1 MKILIIGGSGEIG
14 HILCKSFS
22 KNHKVFSLMREN
34 SKLRNINFFDNVISE
49 NRCTFLE
56 SFQNFK
62 SVKSE
67 IKKINPDIVIN
78 SVGIVKQ
85 RKICKEGNIE
95 TEYINSTFPHL
106 LAEACSDN
114 NIRFIHLSTDCVFS
128 GEKGNYSESD
138 TPDPIDY
145 YGKSKLMGE
154 VNLPP
159 TLTIRTSFIG
169 PSLFHKTGLFEWTKQ
184 QKNQT
189 IYGYKNAI
197 YTGFT
202 TIAFSKILMKMF
214 ENYPDLKGLIHISS
228 EPISKFDLLHL
239 LNEKFKLNIE
249 IKPDSTFV
257 CDRSLNST
265 AFRDKTNISIPS
277 WEKMIDELYLYNM

>member
-1 MKILIIGGSGEIG
+1 MKILILGATGEIG
-14 HILCKSFS
+14 HTLCKILS
-22 KNHKVFSLMREN
+22 KNYKVVALMRKN
-34 SKLRNINFFDNVISE
+34 PNIRSVNFFDNILPE
-49 NRCTFLE
+49 NHCIFLE

-67 IKKINPDIVIN
+67 IKKINPDVVIN
-78 SVGIVKQ
+78 CAGIVKH

-106 LAEACSDN
+106 LAEICSDN
-114 NIRFIHLSTDCVFS
+114 DIRFIHFSTDCVFS

-145 YGKSKLMGE
+145 YGKSKFLGE

-159 TLTIRTSFIG
+159 ALTIRTSFIG
-169 PSLFHKTGLFEWTKQ
+169 PSLFHKTGLFEWLKQ

-197 YTGFT
+197 YTGLT
-202 TIAFSKILMKMF
+202 TIAFSKILMKIVK
-214 ENYPDLKGLIHISS
+214 NHPDLEGLFQISS
-228 EPISKFDLLHL
+228 EPISKFDLIHL
-239 LNEKFKLNIE
+239 INERFKLNIE

-257 CDRSLNST
+257 CDRSLNSA
-265 AFRDKTNISIPS
+265 AFRNKTNISIPS
-277 WEKMIDELYLYNM
+277 WEKMIDELYIYNT

>member
-1 MKILIIGGSGEIG
+1 MKILIIGGSGELG

-56 SFQNFK
+56 SFENFEF
-62 SVKSE
+62 VKSE
-67 IKKINPDIVIN
+67 IKKINPDFAIN
-78 SVGIVKQ
+78 CVGVVKHK
-85 RKICKEGNIE
+85 KICIEGNIE

-106 LAEACSDN
+106 LAETCIDN
-114 NIRFIHLSTDCVFS
+114 NIRLIHFSTDCVFS
-128 GEKGNYSESD
+128 GKRGDYSESD

-145 YGKSKLMGE
+145 YGKSKLLGE
-154 VNLPP
+154 VNLPNI
-159 TLTIRTSFIG
+159 LTIRSSFIG
-169 PSLFHKTGLFEWTKQ
+169 PSLLNNTGLFEWVKK

-197 YTGFT
+197 YSGFT
-202 TIAFSKILMKMF
+202 TIAFSKILIKIV
-214 ENYPDLKGLIHISS
+214 ENHPDLEGLFHISS
-228 EPISKFDLLHL
+228 EPISKFDLIHS

-249 IKPDSTFV
+249 IRPDNTFL

-265 AFRDKTNISIPS
+265 AFRDKTNIFIPS
-277 WEKMIDELYLYNM
+277 WKEMIDELYIYNT